1 MNNQSPTVVWRFTD
15 GHPGHDSQSLGLT
28 SALGELAAVEQFDF
42 DVQSMRVNFLN
53 VLFKRF
59 PNIQKFPAPDLLIGA
74 GHSTHWPM
82 LAARRALG
90 GKIIVL
96 MKPSLPVS
104 WFDAV
109 VVPRHDNLSVA
120 DNIFLTEGALNSIHP
135 GQQHQSGLG
144 LILLGGP
151 SAEYSWEPGS
161 IVDQVNILIMQQPD
175 IRWMVTS
182 SRRTPPDILERFSL
196 LDNTDTMPHTL
207 CQPGWL
213 AEKMA
218 LSGEI
223 WVTED
228 SVSMLYEAL
237 SSGARVGLI
246 KVPREK
252 QGRVSSGVDA
262 LVKQGRIPEPGSFQL
277 TRQEVEPLQEALR
290 CAYWI
295 TKQWLNR

>member
-28 SALGELAAVEQFDF
+28 SALGELSAVEQFDF

-59 PNIQKFPAPDLLIGA
+59 PNIQKYPAPDLLIGA
-74 GHSTHWPM
+74 GHGTHWPM

-96 MKPSLPVS
+96 MKPSLPVG

-109 VVPRHDNLSVA
+109 VVPRHDNLSAA

-135 GQQHQSGLG
+135 GQQHQPGLG

-151 SAEYSWEPGS
+151 SVEYSWEPGS

-182 SRRTPPDILERFSL
+182 SRRTPLDILERFSL
-196 LDNTDTMPHTL
+196 LDNTDTMPHAL

-213 AEKMA
+213 AEQMA

-277 TRQEVEPLQEALR
+277 TRQEAEPLQEALR
-290 CAYWI
+290 CAYWV